1 MPKVC
6 LITRNLTYLNKAWTQ
21 VLRHLGVDC
30 TLCIA
35 TSGSASATIQTPQ
48 GVFAANSPDLR
59 NYFRQFDAVILC
71 DHALTLSETAVI
83 NYSVYWLSW
92 NASEDPP
99 FLFFNPHFSAAITE
113 SAYNSNFPA
122 DFPIVRPNASDLAGT
137 LYAADGGS
145 PSASTPLFANHIAAR
160 GACVLFVAENIRAH
174 VMTVCNAHGA
184 SGFSNVVPYYWKL
197 NPALHSTLAS
207 TTYTHRAAR
216 NGRAGEI
223 LATPAPPTNAE
234 DTETY
239 PSDCVVA
246 YRYRNIF
253 WLPHTIRNL
262 PDTINLHSWYRPDMY
277 APMLFWLLYGL
288 QVAGVRPRYR
298 LPVQMETD
306 HPLEAIPS
314 TPPFNLSFQQQLELI
329 RAQFDYMRDF
339 ARRKNTAVV
348 NGVRV
353 GGRHRSTGTSYHW
366 NLMYST
372 SVPAEARA
380 VAQQVNQL
388 LIAGHR
394 EGTLPCG
401 VHDHTAG
408 NFQGGYW
415 LGDQLANFRRH
426 GGMRYGAPNNVPINR
441 GRCCVAPHVLPA
453 GVAGADAQ
461 TVQVGDTEMVEW
473 DFTGR
478 TSGTSDTFDLPLG
491 NIHAARIIIE
501 SEIEE
506 MLALGFPDGYCG
518 GHKYTNTAANASGGE
533 CYWQALKAF
542 GFRGVR
548 SASACNAPHRT
559 KRVVA
564 NRLWHGFHLITDVGF
579 DLINPDAVYARGLY
593 HPDSPS
599 GGDGVRQW
607 QLDHG
612 NDISANWTTSAVAA
626 WRAYRRVVCQGIGN
640 WLFTTAA
647 LLGAFY
653 FHPIT
658 HSMIMSLSDP
668 NARFDGW
675 SKRNVIDEPHYN
687 HAVELLENMD
697 AVVRLL
703 PDVLYWGTI
712 TDVMDHRERVMGG

>member
-1 MPKVC
+1 MTPKVC
-6 LITRNLTYLNKAWTQ
+6 LITSNLTRFSKMWTQ
-21 VLRHLGVDC
+21 TLRHIGIDY

-48 GVFAANSPDLR
+48 GAFSPSSADLR

-71 DHALTLSETAVI
+71 DHAMTLSETAVI
-83 NYSVYWLSW
+83 NYSVHWLSW
-92 NASEDPP
+92 NDPEDPA

-113 SAYNSNFPA
+113 SAYNSNFPS
-122 DFPIVRPNASDLAGT
+122 DFPIVRPNPSDIAGT

-145 PSASTPLFANHIAAR
+145 PSASTPLLAGSTTAR
-160 GACVLFVAENIRAH
+160 GACIQFLAEDTRAH

-184 SGFSNVVPYYWKL
+184 SPWSNVVPYYWKL
-197 NPALHSTLAS
+197 NPALHSTLAN
-207 TTYTHRAAR
+207 TNYTHRVAQ
-216 NGRAGEI
+216 NGKAGEI
-223 LATPAPPTNAE
+223 VAVPAPPTNAE

-262 PDTINLHSWYRPDMY
+262 SDTINLHSWYRPDSF

-288 QVAGVRPRYR
+288 QRSGVRPRYR

-306 HPLEAIPS
+306 HPIESIAN
-314 TPPFNLSFQQQLELI
+314 TPPFNFSYRQQMEALL
-329 RAQFDYMRDF
+329 AKHDYMREF
-339 ARRKNTAVV
+339 ARRTGTAIIH
-348 NGVRV
+348 GVRV
-353 GGRHRSTGTSYHW
+353 GGRHRTTSGSFHWQMMYGTSIPDD
-366 NLMYST
+366 
-372 SVPAEARA
+372 VRA
-380 VAQQVNQL
+380 VAQQINQL
-388 LIAGHR
+388 LVAGHR
-394 EGTLPCG
+394 EGTTPCG

-415 LGDQLANFRRH
+415 LGDVYAGFRRH
-426 GGMRYGAPNNVPINR
+426 SGMRYGAPANVPISR

-453 GVAGADAQ
+453 GVAPPNAL
-461 TVQVGDTEMVEW
+461 TVQVGDAEMVEW
-473 DFTGR
+473 DHTM
-478 TSGTSDTFDLPLG
+478 SGTGDTFDLPLG
-491 NIHAARIIIE
+491 NIHAARLIIE

-506 MLALGFPDGYCG
+506 MLALGFPDGYCA

-533 CYWQALKAF
+533 CYWQTLKEF

-548 SASACNAPHRT
+548 SASVCNAPHNT
-559 KRVVA
+559 KRVVS
-564 NRLWHGFHLITDVGF
+564 NRLWYGFHLITDMGF
-579 DLINPDAVYARGLY
+579 DLAVAAAVYARGLY
-593 HPDSPS
+593 YPDSPS

-612 NDISANWTTSAVAA
+612 NDISSNWTTSAVAA

-640 WLFTTAA
+640 WLFTTAV

-658 HSMIMSLSDP
+658 QAMIVSLSDP
-668 NARFDGW
+668 LARFDGW
-675 SKRNVIDEPHYN
+675 SKQNVIGEPHYC
-687 HAVELLENMD
+687 HPVELLENMD

-712 TDVMDHRERVMGG
+712 TDVMDHRERVMGV

>member
-1 MPKVC
+1 MRPKVC
-6 LITRNLTYLNKAWTQ
+6 LVLFSFSNFNRAWTQ
-21 VLRHLGVDC
+21 ILRNLGIDC

-35 TSGSASATIQTPQ
+35 TSAATSANIQTPQ
-48 GVFAANSPDLR
+48 GVFAAGSADLR
-59 NYFRQFDAVILC
+59 GYFRQFDAVILC
-71 DHALTLSETAVI
+71 DNGGSLAFTSFI
-83 NYSVYWLSW
+83 NYSVFWMSW
-92 NASEDPP
+92 NDPEDPA

-113 SAYNSNFPA
+113 SAYNNNFPS
-122 DFPIVRPNASDLAGT
+122 DFPIVRPNPSDIAGT

-145 PSASTPLFANHIAAR
+145 PSSFTPLVVTLFSGR
-160 GACVLFVAENIRAH
+160 GACVLFLAENIRAH
-174 VMTVCNAHGA
+174 VMTICNTHTD
-184 SGFSNVVPYYWKL
+184 NIPYYWRLDTAK
-197 NPALHSTLAS
+197 HSTLAS
-207 TTYTHRAAR
+207 TTYTHRVAR

-223 LATPAPPTNAE
+223 LAVPAPPISSE

-239 PSDCVVA
+239 PNDCVIA

-253 WLPHTIRNL
+253 WLPHAMARTQRAVNIW
-262 PDTINLHSWYRPDMY
+262 DADVS
-277 APMLFWLLYGL
+277 AFVFWLLYGL
-288 QVAGVRPRYR
+288 QLAGVRPRYR

-306 HPLEAIPS
+306 HPLDSFAS
-314 TPPFNLSFQQQLELI
+314 TAPFNFSYLQQMQMIL
-329 RAQFDYMRDF
+329 AQFDYMRDF
-339 ARRKNTAVV
+339 ARRKNTAVI

-353 GGRHRSTGTSYHW
+353 GGRHRTTSITFHW

-415 LGDQLANFRRH
+415 LGDVRAGFRRH
-426 GGMRYGAPNNVPINR
+426 SGMRYGAPNNVPINR

-461 TVQVGDTEMVEW
+461 TVQVGDTELVEW

-478 TSGTSDTFDLPLG
+478 ASGTSDTFDLPLG
-491 NIHAARIIIE
+491 NIHAARMIIE

-506 MLALGFPDGYCG
+506 MLALGFPDGYCA

-533 CYWQALKAF
+533 CYWQALKEF

-548 SASACNAPHRT
+548 SASACNGPHQT

-564 NRLWHGFHLITDVGF
+564 NRLWYGFHLVTDIEF
-579 DLINPDAVYARGLY
+579 DLQAATAGYTRGLY
-593 HPDSPS
+593 LPS
-599 GGDGVRQW
+599 APSDGDAVRRW
-607 QLDHG
+607 RLDHSS
-612 NDISANWTTSAVAA
+612 DISSGWTSNPALA
-626 WRAYRRVVCQGIGN
+626 WRAYRRVLCQGIGN
-640 WLFTTAA
+640 WLSTTAVV
-647 LLGAFY
+647 LGGFY
-653 FHPIT
+653 IHAYT
-658 HSMIMSLSDP
+658 NSMIMSLSDP
-668 NARFDGW
+668 LARFDGW
-675 SKRNVIDEPHYN
+675 SKQNVIGEPHYC
-687 HAVELLENMD
+687 HSVELLEEMD

-703 PDVLYWGTI
+703 PEYLYWGTI
-712 TDVMDHRERVMGG
+712 TDVMDHRERVMG